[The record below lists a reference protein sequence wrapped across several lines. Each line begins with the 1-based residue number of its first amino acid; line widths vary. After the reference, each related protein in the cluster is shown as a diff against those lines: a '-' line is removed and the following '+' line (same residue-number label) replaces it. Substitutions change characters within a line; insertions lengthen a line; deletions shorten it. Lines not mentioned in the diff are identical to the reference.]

1 MKPEHDRDETIDGLL
16 RRALADD
23 LPDGVAAGMR
33 ARISRVRAAHEISR
47 APADAWGWLR
57 RRTVWAVLSVLILV
71 AGIILQG
78 AAPSSPLADRIAS
91 LKTAGAGQGQT
102 RR

>member
-1 MKPEHDRDETIDGLL
+1 MKPERERDVKVEELL

-23 LPDGVAAGMR
+23 LPAEVAAGMR
-33 ARISRVRAAHEISR
+33 ARIARVRAAHEERPEPS
-47 APADAWGWLR
+47 AAWSWAR
-57 RRTVWAVLSVLILV
+57 RRTAWAVLSVLVLV

-78 AAPSSPLADRIAS
+78 AAASSPLADRIAA
-91 LKTAGAGQGQT
+91 LKAAGPGQGQT

>member
-1 MKPEHDRDETIDGLL
+1 MKPEHEWDEKVDGLL

-23 LPDGVAAGMR
+23 LPAGVAAGMR
-33 ARISRVRAAHEISR
+33 ARISRVRAVHEKSR
-47 APADAWGWLR
+47 APAAAWGWLR
-57 RRTVWAVLSVLILV
+57 KRTVWAVLSVLMLV

-78 AAPSSPLADRIAS
+78 AASSSPLADRIAS
-91 LKTAGAGQGQT
+91 LKTAGPGQGQT

>member
-1 MKPEHDRDETIDGLL
+1 MKPERERDVKVEELL

-23 LPDGVAAGMR
+23 LPAEVAAGMR
-33 ARISRVRAAHEISR
+33 ARIARVRAAHEERPEPS
-47 APADAWGWLR
+47 AAWSWARG
-57 RRTVWAVLSVLILV
+57 RTVWAVLSVLMLV

-78 AAPSSPLADRIAS
+78 AAASSPLADRIAA
-91 LKTAGAGQGQT
+91 LKAAGPGQAQT

>member
-1 MKPEHDRDETIDGLL
+1 MKPERERDEKVDELL

-23 LPDGVAAGMR
+23 LPAGVAAGMR
-33 ARISRVRAAHEISR
+33 ARIARVRAAHEEGP
-47 APADAWGWLR
+47 APAAAWGWAR
-57 RRTVWAVLSVLILV
+57 RRTVLAVLSVLMLV

-78 AAPSSPLADRIAS
+78 AAASSPLADRIAS
-91 LKTAGAGQGQT
+91 FKTAGPGQGQT

>member
-1 MKPEHDRDETIDGLL
+1 MKPERERDKKIDELV

-23 LPDGVAAGMR
+23 LPADVAAGMR
-33 ARISRVRAAHEISR
+33 ERIARARAAREER
-47 APADAWGWLR
+47 PAPVAAWGWMR
-57 RRTVWAVLSVLILV
+57 RRTVLAVLSALILV

-78 AAPSSPLADRIAS
+78 AAASSPLADRIAS
-91 LKTAGAGQGQT
+91 LKAAGPGQGQT